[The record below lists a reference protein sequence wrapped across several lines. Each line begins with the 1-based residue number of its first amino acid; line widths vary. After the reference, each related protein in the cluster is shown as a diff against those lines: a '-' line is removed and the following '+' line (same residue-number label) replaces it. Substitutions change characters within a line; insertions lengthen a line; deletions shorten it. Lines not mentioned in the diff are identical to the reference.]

1 MKQNV
6 ENQFA
11 FEVRMLRTLR
21 LRRAAPLR
29 QSFFPFVDRSTRRVR
44 WFKRMIVAG
53 TLLAIAA
60 LIAAAP
66 RGRYLAGGLGVKSRQ
81 LFRWSMGGAPE
92 RAEIAAEWDRYRQ
105 QGVQDTEREFR
116 RVFSEMAP
124 SLQKLM
130 RYAGNDPETG
140 LLRWGNL
147 TQTLLLPSKVFA
159 AADTGRS
166 YRLRPSVRSVW
177 LRNIIIQKIPL
188 TFFLVPEGPGLQE
201 AMSGTSAVIV
211 ESTSQTT
218 NSWGLRGPEPSP
230 SALLRGIVLGDSYI
244 QGLFVGDEETPSECL
259 RRELQGHFKKSTS
272 ILNTGHLGYS
282 PEQEFHTLVEYADLF
297 HPHFVVLSLFANDFG
312 GIEDV
317 LQGGGDWSDSNYWIG
332 EILQYCRSKGVI
344 CLVVP
349 VPLERQVYARR
360 FAGHYQGRIS
370 NFLETSGQDYVDP
383 IEDFVNEHIK
393 LLIEGERAHNRP
405 ANSPLYNGRIADGH
419 FSAVGCQ
426 VWARAVARRLELL
439 LEKARDAKVLTF

>member
-1 MKQNV
+1 
-6 ENQFA
+6 
-11 FEVRMLRTLR
+11 
-21 LRRAAPLR
+21 
-29 QSFFPFVDRSTRRVR
+29 VR
-44 WFKRMIVAG
+44 WFKDLIVAG
-53 TLLAIAA
+53 TLLAMAVV
-60 LIAAAP
+60 IAAAP
-66 RGRYLAGGLGVKSRQ
+66 RGRYLADGLGVKSRQ
-81 LFRWSMGGAPE
+81 LLRWSMGGTPE
-92 RAEIAAEWDRYRQ
+92 RAEIAAEWDRYRR
-105 QGVQDTEREFR
+105 QGVRDTEREFR
-116 RVFSEMAP
+116 KVFSEMDP
-124 SLQKLM
+124 PLQKLM

-147 TQTLLLPSKVFA
+147 TQTLLLPSKVFTDD
-159 AADTGRS
+159 DTGRS

-188 TFFLVPEGPGLQE
+188 TFFLVPDGPGLKA

-211 ESTSQTT
+211 EGAAQTT
-218 NSWGLRGPEPSP
+218 NSWGLRGPEPNP

-259 RRELQGHFKKSTS
+259 RRELQGHFKKSVS
-272 ILNTGHLGYS
+272 LLNTGHLGYS
-282 PEQEFHTLVEYADLF
+282 PEQEFHTLLEYADRF

-317 LQGGGDWSDSNYWIG
+317 LRGGGDWSDSIYWTG

-370 NFLETSGQDYVDP
+370 NFLETSGQDYIDP

-405 ANSPLYNGRIADGH
+405 ANCPLYNGRIADGH
-419 FSAVGCQ
+419 FSATGCQ
-426 VWARAVARRLELL
+426 VWAKAVARRLDLL
-439 LEKARDAKVLTF
+439 LEKARDAKILNF